1 MTSRSADSSCG
12 GKLLP
17 LLSARRMIPAQA
29 FLLKQYLCG
38 TSRVSKTSDKEH
50 TAASLGHSEEL
61 RVQNSPRQTVPEV
74 IQRGQEAPEVVSLG
88 SVPCAAR
95 ERSRDVLPEQPAR
108 TELLYRSNVLPHEA
122 GFPVQPPLFP
132 AMEKDWQGL
141 PPTTRST
148 APYLST
154 KSLQSTFVTSP
165 RLGTSGNLSAST
177 AHGNGSISAKATG
190 SQSMYVHA
198 TDAASMPLKRLT

>member
-17 LLSARRMIPAQA
+17 LLSARRMIPTQV

-122 GFPVQPPLFP
+122 GFPVQPPPCFLRWRRIGRDFP
-132 AMEKDWQGL
+132 PPQGQL
-141 PPTTRST
+141 LRIC
-148 APYLST
+148 
-154 KSLQSTFVTSP
+154 Q
-165 RLGTSGNLSAST
+165 RNLSNQLLSRPRGWERLEISRRAPRMGTARSQQRRPVPSPCTST
-177 AHGNGSISAKATG
+177 PPM
-190 SQSMYVHA
+190 Q
-198 TDAASMPLKRLT
+198 PLCR